1 MAHIQRERER
11 HIWLYGKHACE
22 SALKNPRRSCSELLL
37 VQKLSHKY
45 AYALKLAQDRS
56 IPIKAVDEKCMRA
69 SLGGDPVHQGI
80 ALKVLPLFGQRS
92 EEIHIS
98 DVISDIKHGTLSTI
112 VVLDKIT
119 DVHNIGAMLRSAA
132 CFSID
137 AIVVTK
143 HDSPAETSTI
153 AKVSSGAVDLVPVLC
168 VGSLVQTLKYLKQH
182 GYWCYGFDTE
192 GDKFLHEVEFCER
205 NVLILGSEG
214 AGMRR
219 LTREHCDYLVKVPM
233 SDKMDSLNVSNAA
246 SIAMYTVY
254 TQSMKKK

>member
-1 MAHIQRERER
+1 MTRIQRERER

-22 SALKNPRRSCSELLL
+22 SALKNPRRICNELLL

-45 AYALKLAQDRS
+45 ASVLKLAQDRAV
-56 IPIKAVDEKCMRA
+56 PVRVVDEKHVRT
-69 SLGGDPVHQGI
+69 SLGADHVHQGI
-80 ALKVLPLFGQRS
+80 ALKVLPLFGQGN

-98 DVISDIKHGTLSTI
+98 SVVSDIEHGTPSAI

-119 DVHNIGAMLRSAA
+119 DVHNIGAILRSAA

-182 GYWCYGFDTE
+182 GYWCYGFDME
-192 GDKFLHEVEFCER
+192 GDKHLHEVDFCER
-205 NVLILGSEG
+205 SVLILGSEG
-214 AGMRR
+214 VGMRR

-233 SDKMDSLNVSNAA
+233 SNKMDSLNVSNAA
-246 SIAMYTVY
+246 SIAMYAVY
-254 TQSMKKK
+254 TQHMK